1 MESTAVPA
9 ASHEEHVEVPAPA
22 ATPVVEKHEVVKEPT
37 PVATPVPVAVPVS
50 PAAAAGPSTSET
62 SSLLRQNSVSPIDM
76 FKQMEIRRINGYLH
90 LVNLIMGLALLWLG
104 LYNFYHLNSYMGF
117 ISAIFIIFQAVLIV
131 LFELRDNFPNASK
144 LVQNYLGF
152 MYTAHGRGIFFLVI
166 GTWCPTQGAYGIVMG
181 VSYCLL
187 AVVNFF
193 IIYQHPGY
201 KEAMSVPDDDPE
213 AHGASQPAA
222 FYGSTEPAAAATTP
236 EKAV

>member
-9 ASHEEHVEVPAPA
+9 ASHEEHVEAPAPV

-144 LVQNYLGF
+144 L
-152 MYTAHGRGIFFLVI
+152 ASSSWI

-222 FYGSTEPAAAATTP
+222 FYGSTEPAAATTTP